1 MNQAFGNSQLNNQPM
16 NHQLSLIQQGKAE
29 LLTRKSIGTSVKDWI
44 WDRQGLQNVLAVEIM
59 EQYQHWKVTND
70 SVDGRWVDIICDI

>member
-29 LLTRKSIGTSVKDWI
+29 LLTLKAIGP
-44 WDRQGLQNVLAVEIM
+44 G
-59 EQYQHWKVTND
+59 WK
-70 SVDGRWVDIICDI
+70 W